1 MFKVGVTTYSKLL
14 PEDYPNTDLTS
25 AQLDSIQNALL
36 TAIEQQR
43 NEPVKPKFFNCSY
56 KSGYLILSCKDH
68 QTSEWLKK
76 VVPGIIL
83 DDNIKL
89 VALDAKNI
97 PRPEILHAFFPQS
110 ATFSDKRLKSL
121 IESQNEN
128 LSTDKWRI
136 LKRSN
141 PNEIHADWTLT
152 VDEASMRQLTS
163 TNFNINFRF
172 GGTKLRKT
180 NPKQRQAI
188 IHKSSG
194 VFKGDL
200 GPKNGEP
207 KNSKNPGN
215 LKFSETS
222 DSKIVEPQNAQEVV
236 RRVSGKPKRP
246 REASP
251 KNKKLGILSIPGP
264 SGTNSTVI
272 ANYRDKKS

>member
-1 MFKVGVTTYSKLL
+1 MSKKKDAQNTLQNKDSAITSVETGISFKEALEQIKVGIL
-14 PEDYPNTDLTS
+14 PKDYPNTDPTT
-25 AQLDSIQNALL
+25 AQLDSIRNSLL
-36 TAIEQQR
+36 TAIER

-110 ATFSDKRLKSL
+110 ATFSDERLKSL

-152 VDEASMRQLTS
+152 VDEASMRKLIS
-163 TNFNINFRF
+163 TNFNKNFQF

-180 NPKQRQAI
+180 NPKQRQVI
-188 IHKSSG
+188 TQRL
-194 VFKGDL
+194 VT
-200 GPKNGEP
+200 PK
-207 KNSKNPGN
+207 
-215 LKFSETS
+215 
-222 DSKIVEPQNAQEVV
+222 
-236 RRVSGKPKRP
+236 
-246 REASP
+246 
-251 KNKKLGILSIPGP
+251 
-264 SGTNSTVI
+264 
-272 ANYRDKKS
+272 